1 MEPRSWRLLSL
12 MCSSSESSD
21 AMSVHVAGV
30 TALGEEVGE
39 PGPGVVGGMAA
50 VRHGDVDERG
60 MDVPGHV
67 VGVAADVQVRAFL
80 QPGVELPALLAQAVL
95 HVDLLRGVAREGEVE
110 AVQPAALQG
119 VLPLDLVEEVAGE
132 VAV

>member
-1 MEPRSWRLLSL
+1 MEPRNWRLLSL

-30 TALGEEVGE
+30 AALGEEVGE
-39 PGPGVVGGMAA
+39 PGPGVVGGVAA

-80 QPGVELPALLAQAVL
+80 QPGVEFPALLAQAVL
-95 HVDLLRGVAREGEVE
+95 DVGFSRILRKT
-110 AVQPAALQG
+110 P
-119 VLPLDLVEEVAGE
+119 P
-132 VAV
+132 